1 LKLSDR
7 EWICPQCG
15 EHLDRDV
22 NAAINIREI
31 AFDKQNL
38 VGA

>member
-1 LKLSDR
+1 LKDR
-7 EWICPQCG
+7 KWVCPVCG

-22 NAAINIREI
+22 NAAINIKNI

-38 VGA
+38 VGV

>member
-7 EWICPQCG
+7 EWTCPVCG
-15 EHLDRDV
+15 EKHDRDV
-22 NAAINIREI
+22 NAAKNIKEI

-38 VGA
+38 VGV